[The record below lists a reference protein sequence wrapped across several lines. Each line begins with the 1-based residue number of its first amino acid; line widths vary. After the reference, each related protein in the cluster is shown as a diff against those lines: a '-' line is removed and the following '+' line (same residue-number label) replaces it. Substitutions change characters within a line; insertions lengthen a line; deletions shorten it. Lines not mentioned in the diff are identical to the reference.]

1 MDEAGELRSSVLGE
15 QASKCARSPTEL
27 CSGHEGSAMAREHL
41 LKGCTPSLR
50 ASRHSRTG
58 HVPHHRQRC
67 PEGPPRILHRRS
79 ARPPAW
85 DLRRIRSPWP
95 RRMGASCP
103 VATAD
108 VGPRRR
114 FPELLQRQWRA
125 VGFVLHV
132 ASVRPTCY
140 RCLTRMLQ
148 GFRADVA
155 KVDLDVSTLWMLI
168 PQHNV

>member
-1 MDEAGELRSSVLGE
+1 MFLTTANAAQKARLASSIAAALDRPRGTSATSDLHGQGERE
-15 QASKCARSPTEL
+15 QAAPL
-27 CSGHEGSAMAREHL
+27 
-41 LKGCTPSLR
+41 
-50 ASRHSRTG
+50 
-58 HVPHHRQRC
+58 
-67 PEGPPRILHRRS
+67 
-79 ARPPAW
+79 
-85 DLRRIRSPWP
+85 
-95 RRMGASCP
+95 
-103 VATAD
+103 ATAD